1 MLTPR
6 TLQRCF
12 KAFFAIAFA
21 SLMVVML
28 GPFQD
33 LELRFGFTDKEAHAI
48 AFFAVTNALFIIAP
62 RRRRTDLA
70 VVAAALGLAIE
81 LLQGLTGRDMSLAD
95 FIADA
100 AGIAAAVLPGMVE
113 RLRHQLRIHPDL
125 SVRQLRA
132 MDRRKRRRRRPAP
145 QGQGQGAASSATP
158 A

>member
-33 LELRFGFTDKEAHAI
+33 LELRFGLTDKEAHAI

-62 RRRRTDLA
+62 
-70 VVAAALGLAIE
+70 
-81 LLQGLTGRDMSLAD
+81 
-95 FIADA
+95 A
-100 AGIAAAVLPGMVE
+100 AGEPTW
-113 RLRHQLRIHPDL
+113 PW
-125 SVRQLRA
+125 SP
-132 MDRRKRRRRRPAP
+132 RRWDWPSNSCKA
-145 QGQGQGAASSATP
+145 
-158 A
+158 

>member
-21 SLMVVML
+21 SLLVVML

-70 VVAAALGLAIE
+70 VIAAALGLAIE

-95 FIADA
+95 FMADA
-100 AGIAAAVLPGMVE
+100 AGITAAVLPGMVE
-113 RLRHQLRIHPDL
+113 RLRHQLRLHPDL

-132 MDRRKRRRRRPAP
+132 MDRRRRRRRRPAP
-145 QGQGQGAASSATP
+145 EVQDAASSANP